1 MAEAFTV
8 DELCCGPLG
17 QHGAFFRRRY
27 DHQGRA
33 ACRRIWALRLA
44 PCPEHLHYGVT
55 VDDALADG
63 GIRCTREHG
72 NIHGRIYFSSCC
84 RLALSEVIWI
94 AEQPGPV
101 FLDRIGRYSDLH
113 EVADN
118 RQSGRASCERTGFL
132 GDLGHLELGAK
143 LGV

>member
-8 DELCCGPLG
+8 YELRCGPLR

-44 PCPEHLHYGVT
+44 SCFEHLHYGVT

-63 GIRCTREHG
+63 GIRRPREHG
-72 NIHGRIYFSSCC
+72 DIHGVGWLSERSFGLRNS
-84 RLALSEVIWI
+84 LALFS
-94 AEQPGPV
+94 
-101 FLDRIGRYSDLH
+101 
-113 EVADN
+113 
-118 RQSGRASCERTGFL
+118 
-132 GDLGHLELGAK
+132 
-143 LGV
+143 